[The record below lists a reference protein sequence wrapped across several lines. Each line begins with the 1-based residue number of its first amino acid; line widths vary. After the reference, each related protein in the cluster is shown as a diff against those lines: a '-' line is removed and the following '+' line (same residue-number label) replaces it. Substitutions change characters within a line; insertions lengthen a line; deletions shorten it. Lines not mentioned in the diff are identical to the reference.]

1 MKKIIFTITLVLL
14 LVMSS
19 VVAFAQEEIIV
30 AVDSNKVEFNSD
42 SGAPFIDQ
50 NSRTQVPFRATLE
63 KFGATVDWNNETRV
77 AIATKGDIT
86 VEVPLDQNYILKN
99 GEKVDTDTVAII
111 VNNKTYLPI
120 RPVVEAFGSE
130 IQWDEA
136 LNTVVI
142 TSTPI
147 DAKKILM
154 DSYTK
159 SAEWKNYDGN
169 IVMDMTMPIPG
180 ENGETVSMAMK
191 MNMYMTAFTK
201 PNKIKL
207 TSDMTMDFAGQNIK
221 QPVMDMYITIDDD
234 KFVTYMGMYDANGE
248 ITWTKSTI
256 EDALLSELA
265 SYDIKANLEL
275 TEKYTKDVKYFGKY
289 TDENGKTLLRIQNTL
304 SGEIYSELLGK
315 YIEQLAG
322 STNTQD
328 IMTSEMLKNLG
339 DFKFVLY
346 IDEETGELVKY
357 EMDLSSIYSSM
368 FSGMA
373 DSEALSAEDKEALSM
388 LKDIKATMIMNIIN
402 INQSKDFEIPKE
414 VLDAPEAPAIDE
426 ESVVE

>member
-42 SGAPFIDQ
+42 SGTPFIDQ

-63 KFGATVDWNNETRV
+63 KFGATVDWNNETRI

-99 GEKVDTDTVAII
+99 GEKIDTDTAAII
-111 VNNKTYLPI
+111 VNSKTYLPI

-180 ENGETVSMAMK
+180 ENGETIPMAMK

-207 TSDMTMDFAGQNIK
+207 TSDMTMDFAGQNIN

-388 LKDIKATMIMNIIN
+388 LKDMKATMIMNIIN

>member
-1 MKKIIFTITLVLL
+1 MKKIIFTITIVLM
-14 LVMSS
+14 LVMST
-19 VVAFAQEEIIV
+19 VVAFAQDEITVTI
-30 AVDSNKVEFNSD
+30 DSNKVEFNSEL
-42 SGAPFIDQ
+42 GTPFIDQ
-50 NSRTQVPFRATLE
+50 NYRTQVPFRATLE
-63 KFGATVDWNNETRV
+63 KFGAKVDWNNETHV

-86 VEVPLDQNYILKN
+86 VEVPVGLNYILKN
-99 GEKVDTDTVAII
+99 GEKIDIDTAAII
-111 VNNKTYLPI
+111 ENDRTFLPI
-120 RPVVEAFGSE
+120 RAVVEAFGSE
-130 IQWDEA
+130 IQWDKG

-142 TSTPI
+142 TSTPV

-154 DSYTK
+154 DAYTK
-159 SAEWKNYDGN
+159 SADWESYDGN
-169 IVMDMTMPIPG
+169 IVMDMTMPVPD
-180 ENGETVSMAMK
+180 ENGGTQTMAMK

-207 TSDMTMDFAGQNIK
+207 TSDMVMDFAGQNIN
-221 QPVMDMYITIDDD
+221 QPLLDMYITIDKD
-234 KFVTYMGMYDANGE
+234 KFVTYMGMYDATGK
-248 ITWTKSTI
+248 ISWTKSTV

-289 TDENGKTLLRIQNTL
+289 TDENGKTLLKIQNTL
-304 SGEIYSELLGK
+304 SGEIYTELLGT
-315 YIEQLAG
+315 YLEQLAG

-328 IMTSEMLKNLG
+328 VLTADMLKSLG
-339 DFKFVLY
+339 DFEFVMY

-373 DSEALSAEDKEALSM
+373 NNENLSTEDKESLSV
-388 LKDIKATMIMNIIN
+388 LKDIKANMLMNITN

-414 VLDAPEAPAIDE
+414 ALDAPETPAIGE
-426 ESVVE
+426 ESTVK

>member
-30 AVDSNKVEFNSD
+30 AVDSNKVEFSSE
-42 SGAPFIDQ
+42 SGTPFIDQ

-86 VEVPLDQNYILKN
+86 VEVPIDQNYIIKN
-99 GEKVDTDTVAII
+99 GEKVETDTSAII
-111 VNNKTYLPI
+111 VNSKTYLPI

-180 ENGETVSMAMK
+180 ENGETVPMAMK

-207 TSDMTMDFAGQNIK
+207 TSDMTMDFAGQNIN

-388 LKDIKATMIMNIIN
+388 LKDMKAKMIMNIIN

>member
-1 MKKIIFTITLVLL
+1 
-14 LVMSS
+14 MSS

-30 AVDSNKVEFNSD
+30 AVDSNKVEFNSE

-50 NSRTQVPFRATLE
+50 NNRTQVPFRATLE
-63 KFGATVDWNNETRV
+63 KFGATIDWNNDTRV

-86 VEVPLDQNYILKN
+86 VEVPVDQNYILKN
-99 GEKVDTDTVAII
+99 GEKIDTDTAAII
-111 VNNKTYLPI
+111 VNSKTYLPI

-180 ENGETVSMAMK
+180 ENGETIPMAMK

-207 TSDMTMDFAGQNIK
+207 TSDMTMDFAGQNIN

-388 LKDIKATMIMNIIN
+388 LKDMKATMIMNIIN

>member
-1 MKKIIFTITLVLL
+1 
-14 LVMSS
+14 MSS

-30 AVDSNKVEFNSD
+30 AVDSNKVEFNSE

-50 NSRTQVPFRATLE
+50 NNRTQVPFRATLE
-63 KFGATVDWNNETRV
+63 KFGATIDWNNDTRV

-86 VEVPLDQNYILKN
+86 VEVPVDQNYILKN
-99 GEKVDTDTVAII
+99 GEKIDTDTAAII
-111 VNNKTYLPI
+111 VNSKTYLPI

-180 ENGETVSMAMK
+180 ENGETIPMAMK

-207 TSDMTMDFAGQNIK
+207 TSDMTMDFAGQNIN

-289 TDENGKTLLRIQNTL
+289 TDENGKILSRIQNTL

-315 YIEQLAG
+315 YLEQLAG

-388 LKDIKATMIMNIIN
+388 LKDMKATMIMNIIN